1 MSRKVLIVGGGSAGW
16 ITAAYLARRLS
27 ADLPGG
33 IDLTL
38 IESPDIDPI
47 GVGEGTFPSIVNTL
61 SRIGLDESLLFQE
74 ADATYKQGVS
84 FVNWARG
91 KDNYYHLFQPASK
104 PNGLDL
110 LPYWLLGEAGDV
122 PWSSVASVQSRIIEA
137 CKAPKQF
144 TPEGA
149 GRSLGYAY
157 HFNAAAFAGILQR
170 HATGMGVKHIA
181 DTVVDVQ
188 VSEDGAIECVHTE
201 KNGPIHAD
209 LYIDCSGFSARLIG
223 QALGMPFSSC
233 RHQLFTDRAVVV
245 QQPYADLQ
253 KPIPSCTYST
263 ACEAGWIWD
272 IGLRSRRGVGY
283 VYSSSH
289 TSDEAAINQLKTYLG
304 PETYLGPAGALF
316 EPRQIKFE
324 AGYRKTQW
332 HKNCVAIGLSAGFM
346 EPLEATGIGFVE
358 SAAQTLG
365 ALFPWAGPLETAA
378 RQFNKNMVARYNNVA
393 DFIKLHYCLS
403 QRRDSEFWIDNCDL
417 STVPDSL
424 QERLENWRYRTPDA
438 IDIDYGHDIFIEDN
452 WRQVLYGMGFK
463 TDLSARRRAYRYHE
477 VAQKAFNEINRQA
490 DYALS
495 FLPSHRDL
503 VEEIIRRGT
512 NPAKH
517 SAVIAENM

>member
-38 IESPDIDPI
+38 IESPDIDPV

-61 SRIGLDESLLFQE
+61 SRIGLDERLLFQE

-84 FVNWARG
+84 FVNWVRG
-91 KDNYYHLFQPASK
+91 SDRYYHLFQPANK

-122 PWSSVASVQSRIIEA
+122 PWSSVANVQSRIVEA

-144 TPEGA
+144 TQEGP
-149 GRSLGYAY
+149 GRSLAYAY
-157 HFNAAAFAGILQR
+157 HFNAGAFAGVLQR

-188 VSEDGAIECVHTE
+188 RSEDGAIHCVHTE
-201 KNGPIHAD
+201 KNGPIDAD

-223 QALGMPFSSC
+223 KALGMPFTSY

-253 KPIPSCTYST
+253 KPIPSCTYAT
-263 ACEAGWIWD
+263 ACEAGWMWD

-289 TSDEAAINQLKTYLG
+289 SSDEEAIRQLKI
-304 PETYLGPAGALF
+304 YLGPAGASL

-324 AGYRKTQW
+324 AGYRKVQW

-358 SAAQTLG
+358 SAAQTLA

-378 RQFNKNMVARYNNVA
+378 HQFNKKMARRYDNVA

-403 QRRDSEFWIDNCDL
+403 QRRDSEFWTDNCDPR
-417 STVPDSL
+417 SIPDSL
-424 QERLENWRYRTPDA
+424 QERLENWRYRTPDV
-438 IDIDYGHDIFIEDN
+438 IDIDYGHDTFIEGN

-463 TDLSARRRAYRYHE
+463 TDLSARRGAYRYRE
-477 VAQKAFNEINRQA
+477 AARQAFNDIERQA
-490 DYALS
+490 GYAMS
-495 FLPSHRDL
+495 ILPSHRDL
-503 VEEIIRRGT
+503 VEETVRRGSDT
-512 NPAKH
+512 SQRN
-517 SAVIAENM
+517 AVIAENM

>member
-1 MSRKVLIVGGGSAGW
+1 MRRKVLIVGGGSAGW

-61 SRIGLDESLLFQE
+61 SRIGLDERLLFQE

-84 FVNWARG
+84 FVNWVRG
-91 KDNYYHLFQPASK
+91 NDNYYHLFQPANK

-122 PWSSVASVQSRIIEA
+122 PWSSVANIQSRIVEA

-144 TPEGA
+144 TQEGP
-149 GRSLGYAY
+149 GRSLAYAY
-157 HFNAAAFAGILQR
+157 HFNAAAFAGVLQR

-188 VSEDGAIECVHTE
+188 LSADGAIHCVHTK
-201 KNGPIHAD
+201 KNGPIDAD

-223 QALGMPFSSC
+223 KALGMPFTSY

-245 QQPYADLQ
+245 QQPHTDLQ
-253 KPIPSCTYST
+253 KPIPSCTYAT

-289 TSDEAAINQLKTYLG
+289 TSDESAIKQLKTYLG
-304 PETYLGPAGALF
+304 PAGASL

-324 AGYRKTQW
+324 AGYRRVQW

-346 EPLEATGIGFVE
+346 EPLEATGLGLVE
-358 SAAQTLG
+358 SAAQTLA

-378 RQFNKNMVARYNNVA
+378 HQFNKKMARRYDNVA

-403 QRRDSEFWIDNCDL
+403 QRRDSEFWIDNCDPR
-417 STVPDSL
+417 SIPDSL
-424 QERLENWRYRTPDA
+424 QERLENWRYRTPDV
-438 IDIDYGHDIFIEDN
+438 IDIDYGHDTFIEGN
-452 WRQVLYGMGFK
+452 WRQVLYGMRFH
-463 TDLSARRRAYRYHE
+463 TDLSARRGAYRYHE
-477 VAQKAFNEINRQA
+477 AARKAFNDIEHQA
-490 DYALS
+490 GYAMS
-495 FLPSHRDL
+495 ILPSHRDL
-503 VEEIIRRGT
+503 VEETVRRGPDISKR
-512 NPAKH
+512 NAI
-517 SAVIAENM
+517 IAENM

>member
-1 MSRKVLIVGGGSAGW
+1 MTRKVLIVGGGSAGW
-16 ITAAYLARRLS
+16 ITAAYLARQLS

-33 IDLTL
+33 IELTL

-61 SRIGLDESLLFQE
+61 SRIGLDENLLFQE

-84 FVNWARG
+84 FVNWGRG
-91 KDNYYHLFQPASK
+91 SDNYYHLFQPANK

-122 PWSSVASVQSRIIEA
+122 PWSSVANVQSRIVEA

-144 TPEGA
+144 TQEGPA
-149 GRSLGYAY
+149 RSLAYAY
-157 HFNAAAFAGILQR
+157 HFNAAAFAGVLQW

-181 DTVVDVQ
+181 DTVINVEL
-188 VSEDGAIECVHTE
+188 SEEGAIRCVHTLE
-201 KNGPIHAD
+201 NGPIEAD
-209 LYIDCSGFSARLIG
+209 LYIDCTGFSARLIG
-223 QALGMPFSSC
+223 KALGMPFTSC
-233 RHQLFTDRAVVV
+233 RHQLFTDRAVVI
-245 QQPYADLQ
+245 QQPYTDLQ
-253 KPIPSCTYST
+253 KPIPSCTYAT
-263 ACEAGWIWD
+263 ACTAGWVWD

-289 TSDEAAINQLKTYLG
+289 TSDGDAIKQLQAYLG
-304 PETYLGPAGALF
+304 PEAASL

-332 HKNCVAIGLSAGFM
+332 YKNCVAIGLSAGFM

-358 SAAQTLG
+358 SAAQALA

-378 RQFNKNMVARYNNVA
+378 RQFNQKMVRRYDNVA

-403 QRRDSEFWIDNCDL
+403 QRRDSDFWIDNCDPR
-417 STVPDSL
+417 SIPDSL
-424 QERLENWRYRTPDA
+424 QERLEAWRYRTPGV
-438 IDIDYGHDIFIEDN
+438 IDIDYGHDTFIEGN

-463 TDLSARRRAYRYHE
+463 TDLSARRGAYRYRD
-477 VAQKAFNEINRQA
+477 AARKAFNDVAREA
-490 DYALS
+490 GYALNI
-495 FLPSHRDL
+495 LPSHRDL
-503 VEEIIRRGT
+503 LENIIRSGSE
-512 NPAKH
+512 PAKRN
-517 SAVIAENM
+517 AFFAENN

>member
-61 SRIGLDESLLFQE
+61 SRIGLDESLLFQK

-84 FVNWARG
+84 FVNWVRG
-91 KDNYYHLFQPASK
+91 SDNYYHLFQPANK

-122 PWSSVASVQSRIIEA
+122 PWSSVANVQSRIVEA

-144 TPEGA
+144 AQERPT
-149 GRSLGYAY
+149 RSLAYAY
-157 HFNAAAFAGILQR
+157 HFDAAAFAGVLQR

-181 DTVVDVQ
+181 DTVMDVEL
-188 VSEDGAIECVHTE
+188 SEEGAIRCVHTQE
-201 KNGPIHAD
+201 NGPIEAD
-209 LYIDCSGFSARLIG
+209 LYIDCTGFSARLIG
-223 QALGMPFSSC
+223 KALGMPFTSC

-253 KPIPSCTYST
+253 KPIPSCTYAT

-289 TSDEAAINQLKTYLG
+289 SSDEDAIKQLTTYLG
-304 PETYLGPAGALF
+304 TPGASL

-324 AGYRKTQW
+324 AGYRKVQW

-346 EPLEATGIGFVE
+346 EPLEATGLGLVE
-358 SAAQTLG
+358 SAAQTLA

-378 RQFNKNMVARYNNVA
+378 RQFNQKMVRRYDNVA

-417 STVPDSL
+417 GSVPDSL
-424 QERLENWRYRTPDA
+424 QERLENWRYRTPDV
-438 IDIDYGHDIFIEDN
+438 IDIDYSHDTFIEGN
-452 WRQVLYGMGFK
+452 WRQVLYGMGFR
-463 TDLSARRRAYRYHE
+463 TDLSARRGAYRYSE
-477 VAQKAFNEINRQA
+477 AARKAFNDINREA
-490 DYALS
+490 DYAKS
-495 FLPSHRDL
+495 ILPSHRDL
-503 VEEIIRRGT
+503 LEDTIRRGSD
-512 NPAKH
+512 PAKRN
-517 SAVIAENM
+517 AIIAENNS